1 MTDATDAANRVTQA
15 QIDRLVAGD
24 LPEHERR
31 SLLVWL
37 DEDVGRW
44 RACAIAFLEA
54 QVWEAAAAAAPTP
67 IRSVSEG
74 FRTQARSAS
83 EGQPRGTFS
92 PIHQYRA
99 GLPYALTLAAS
110 IAIAFA
116 LGVISDRLSIN
127 PDSRV
132 LPQLARHELPI
143 EKPSPSALAQPLV
156 ATVDVP
162 TNLDPGIS
170 AQLQLRLTSLAAS
183 DASEPS
189 ISDYDR
195 KQWERRGFELIE
207 ERRYLPAHL
216 PDGRQITVP
225 VKKVQLRAKS
235 PPMS

>member
-31 SLLVWL
+31 SLLIWL
-37 DEDVGRW
+37 DEDVRRW
-44 RACAIAFLEA
+44 RTCAIAFLEA
-54 QVWEAAAAAAPTP
+54 QMWEAAAAAAPTP
-67 IRSVSEG
+67 TRSASEG

-83 EGQPRGTFS
+83 EGRPRDTS
-92 PIHQYRA
+92 STIHQHRVR
-99 GLPYALTLAAS
+99 LFYALTLAAS

-116 LGVISDRLSIN
+116 IGVFSGRLTTNSN
-127 PDSRV
+127 NRE
-132 LPQLARHELPI
+132 LPELARQELPI
-143 EKPSPSALAQPLV
+143 AQPSPAGVAQPLV